1 MCSHETVNN
10 TVMTT
15 AAEYPGKHKHRHAT
29 CTTNDNTHTD
39 THSSSSA
46 YRTHTESSSVS
57 SLSRLI
63 LLRSCPVVFII
74 SLYIVVFLCLVIPEA
89 IQSGFKHCIVVA
101 ATTFSRKLF
110 RTLTALCVK
119 VYFHTS
125 SFDIVLYSL
134 R

>member
-1 MCSHETVNN
+1 MRHVQQMIILTQIL
-10 TVMTT
+10 T
-15 AAEYPGKHKHRHAT
+15 APLLPIVLIQ
-29 CTTNDNTHTD
+29 
-39 THSSSSA
+39 SPLLSA
-46 YRTHTESSSVS
+46 PCLDLFY
-57 SLSRLI
+57 LG
-63 LLRSCPVVFII
+63 PVFFII

-89 IQSGFKHCIVVA
+89 IQSDFKHCIVVA

-125 SFDIVLYSL
+125 RFDIVLYSL